1 MAILTQNRNFF
12 YAVATLIGTIIGVG
26 IFGLPYAFA
35 KAGFFIGLVQLILL
49 GAVVILVQLMFGEII
64 LRTKEKHNLPGYI
77 DKYLGKR
84 WETMISIS
92 VLVSIFGSMVAYIL
106 VGGTFLKSFFGHFGL
121 MTGAPESAFFVI
133 FWLLLTSF
141 ILFGLKIIEMI
152 EFGMTIFLLII
163 ISVIVIF
170 SFPYLNTANLFIFNG
185 MDFFLPY
192 GVILFALSGTVAIT
206 EIREILVGQEKKIR
220 PAIILGVLVPIIVYA
235 LFTFIVVGITGSFT
249 TEEAMAGLNNIVG
262 GPIYALGIIFG
273 ILAIATSYIT
283 LGYYLYETFLYD
295 FGINRNLS
303 HLMIAVIPITF
314 VLFGWRNFIGIIG
327 FLGAVMGGFEIIAM
341 ILAYLKAKKVG
352 DRTPEYYLKIPHFVY
367 YFLILVFALGI
378 IYTITYRG

>member
-12 YAVATLIGTIIGVG
+12 YAIATLIGTTIGVG

-35 KAGFFIGLVQLILL
+35 KAGFFVGLAQLAIL
-49 GAVVILVQLMFGEII
+49 GAAVILVQLMFGEII

-92 VLVSIFGSMVAYIL
+92 VLVGIFGSMVAYVL
-106 VGGTFLKSFFGHFGL
+106 VGGTFFKLFFNHFGL
-121 MTGAPESAFFVI
+121 LNGAPESAFFVI
-133 FWLLLTSF
+133 FWLFLTSF
-141 ILFGLKIIEMI
+141 ILFGLKVIEMI
-152 EFGMTIFLLII
+152 EFGMTIFLLIT
-163 ISVIVIF
+163 ISAILIF
-170 SFPYLNTANLFIFNG
+170 SFPHLNTFNFFIFNG

-192 GVILFALSGTVAIT
+192 GVILFALSGSVAIT
-206 EIREILVGQEKKIR
+206 EVREILVGQEKKIKL
-220 PAIILGVLVPIIVYA
+220 AIILGALVAIMVYA
-235 LFTFIVVGITGSFT
+235 LFVFIVVGVTGTST
-249 TEEAMAGLNNIVG
+249 TEEAMTGLNNIVG

-303 HLMIAVIPITF
+303 HIMIAVIPITF

-327 FLGAVMGGFEIIAM
+327 FLGAVMGGFESIAM
-341 ILAYLKAKKVG
+341 ILAYLKAKKTG
-352 DRTPEYYLKIPHFVY
+352 DRTPEYSLKIPHFIY

-378 IYTITYRG
+378 IYTAVYRG